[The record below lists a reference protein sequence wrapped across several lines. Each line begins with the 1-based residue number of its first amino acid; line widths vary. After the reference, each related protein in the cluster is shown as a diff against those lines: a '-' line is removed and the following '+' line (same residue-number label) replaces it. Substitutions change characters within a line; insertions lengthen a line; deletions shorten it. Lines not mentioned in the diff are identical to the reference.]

1 MFYKITY
8 PNNETPREIILT
20 SSLAGVSLYTLL
32 IIYQPFGTN
41 EFEHSFK
48 YFLLLP
54 YALISALSFL
64 CFSVLFKRKSNWT
77 IIAEVFKTILALIA
91 SSILSYFYN
100 TFFLS
105 RVNVSVE
112 NYLYMFCYTAALGAP
127 VVIIYILGRY
137 IYLNHKAKAKPKA
150 NKNETQNQQ
159 HTQTNTELIFKE
171 SETSANCKLIITAKY
186 SNINLE
192 MLVDDFVFA
201 EAADNYC
208 IIYFYKNNTLKKEM
222 IRISLSK
229 LINQIESDSIKQ
241 IHRSSV
247 VNLKKVIK
255 FKGNSSGYKITLDN
269 IENELSI
276 SRNYITSIVPILN
289 KLVTRP

>member
-8 PNNETPREIILT
+8 PNNETLREIILT

-54 YALISALSFL
+54 YALICALSFL

-105 RVNVSVE
+105 RVNVSFE
-112 NYLYMFCYTAALGAP
+112 NYLYMFCYTSALGAP

-137 IYLNHKAKAKPKA
+137 IYLNHKAKPK
-150 NKNETQNQQ
+150 ETQNQQ
-159 HTQTNTELIFKE
+159 QTQTNAALISKE
-171 SETSANCKLIITAKY
+171 SETLAHCKLIITAKY
-186 SNINLE
+186 LNINLE
-192 MLVDDFVFA
+192 MLEDDFVFA

-269 IENELSI
+269 VENELSI

-289 KLVTRP
+289 KLATRP

>member
-20 SSLAGVSLYTLL
+20 SFLTGLSLYTLL

-41 EFEHSFK
+41 DFQHSFK

-54 YALISALSFL
+54 YALIFALSFL

-91 SSILSYFYN
+91 SSIPSYFYN

-105 RVNVSVE
+105 GVNVSFE
-112 NYLYMFCYTAALGAP
+112 NYLYMFCYTAALGVP
-127 VVIIYILGRY
+127 VVIIYIMGRY
-137 IYLNHKAKAKPKA
+137 IYLSHKAKPKA
-150 NKNETQNQQ
+150 NLNEIQHHQQ
-159 HTQTNTELIFKE
+159 TLITAEIISKE
-171 SETSANCKLIITAKY
+171 SESLANSRLIITAKY

-192 MLVDDFVFA
+192 ILEDNFVFA

-208 IIYFYKNNTLKKEM
+208 NVYFYDNNNLKREM
-222 IRISLSK
+222 IRISLTK
-229 LINQIESDSIKQ
+229 LLNQIESDTIKQ
-241 IHRSSV
+241 IHRSSL

-255 FKGNSSGYKITLDN
+255 FKGNSSGYKITLN
-269 IENELSI
+269 NFEKELSI
-276 SRNYITSIVPILN
+276 SRNYITSIIPILN
-289 KLVTRP
+289 KLATRP

>member
-8 PNNETPREIILT
+8 PNNETLREIILT

-41 EFEHSFK
+41 EFQHSFK
-48 YFLLLP
+48 YVLLLP
-54 YALISALSFL
+54 YALICALSFL

-77 IIAEVFKTILALIA
+77 IVAEVFKTILALIA

-105 RVNVSVE
+105 RVNVSFE
-112 NYLYMFCYTAALGAP
+112 NYLYMFCYTAALGVP

-137 IYLNHKAKAKPKA
+137 IYLSHKAKPKA
-150 NKNETQNQQ
+150 DTNETNNQQ
-159 HTQTNTELIFKE
+159 HIQTNAALISKE
-171 SETSANCKLIITAKY
+171 SETLSHCKLIITAKY

-222 IRISLSK
+222 IRISLSN
-229 LINQIESDSIKQ
+229 LLHQIESDSIKQ

-255 FKGNSSGYKITLDN
+255 FKGNSSGYKITLEN
-269 IENELSI
+269 VENELSI

-289 KLVTRP
+289 KLATRP